1 MANLSTV
8 RNSIIPEFVH
18 YNQTDTSWEPMS
30 SNEQYIDQYCIA
42 KCRWREVEDVSMDRI
57 KILSQGSG

>member
-8 RNSIIPEFVH
+8 RNSVRPEFVH
-18 YNQTDTSWEPMS
+18 YNQTDTSWEPIA

-42 KCRWREVEDVSMDRI
+42 KFRWREVEGVSTVRI
-57 KILSQGSG
+57 TILSQGSG